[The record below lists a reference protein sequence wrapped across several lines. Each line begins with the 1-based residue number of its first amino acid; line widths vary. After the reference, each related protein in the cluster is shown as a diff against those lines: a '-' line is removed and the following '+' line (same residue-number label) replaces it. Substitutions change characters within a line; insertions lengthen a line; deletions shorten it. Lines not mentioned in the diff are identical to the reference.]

1 MPKQFNDRYLQSIKP
16 EEKKKLIREGR
27 GFTLQVMP
35 SGVKTFLY
43 IYTYNGKRKNLYL
56 GQYPL
61 VTLAEARVRYHE
73 AYKKVLAGENP
84 AGEHIMKQK
93 EEQNEGQNRA
103 QEDPT
108 SFGHFANLY
117 MKWSAK
123 NHVLAWYKMVKLSL
137 KNDVLPSW
145 QDKPIAEIRRRDA
158 IELLERVAA
167 RAPGQAK
174 NVHKVARAVFEYA
187 IGREFLEA
195 NPMLKLSKIIP
206 ALKPVI
212 KKRILSDTE
221 IRHVWHAL
229 DAESGDE
236 RTKAAIKLVLV
247 TAQRPGEIA
256 SMHRSQIEGDWWTLE
271 SKDTKNEEAHRVYL
285 TPTALKLIGDGEGF
299 IFASNRPTE
308 SGDPRSK
315 VRQTLSQHI
324 STHKYFDLH
333 TWTPHDLRRTARTVM
348 ARLGVP
354 EEHAEA
360 ILNHKKQ
367 GIVKVYNLHQYNN
380 EKKAAMLLWEAE
392 LQRIIGND
400 GNPPPPD
407 GALTETPSDP

>member
-1 MPKQFNDRYLQSIKP
+1 MIVRSRQMTKRFSDKYIQSIKP
-16 EEKKKLIREGR
+16 EAKKKLIREGR

-43 IYTYNGKRKNLYL
+43 IYTFNGERKNVYL
-56 GQYPL
+56 GKYPF
-61 VTLAEARVRYHE
+61 VTLAEARVKYNE
-73 AYKKVLAGENP
+73 AYNKVQAGANPGEEHKKE
-84 AGEHIMKQK
+84 QK
-93 EEQNEGQNRA
+93 TAE
-103 QEDPT
+103 EDPA
-108 SFGHFANLY
+108 SFGYFATQY
-117 MKWSAK
+117 MKWSSM
-123 NHVLAWYKMVKLSL
+123 NHALAWFKTVRLSL
-137 KNDVLPSW
+137 KNDVLPAW
-145 QDKPIAEIRRRDA
+145 RNRPIAEIRRRDA

-187 IGREFLEA
+187 IECDYLEA
-195 NPMLKLSKIIP
+195 NPMLKLSRIIP

-212 KKRILSDTE
+212 KKRILSDSE

-229 DAESGDE
+229 EDGSGDE

-247 TAQRPGEIA
+247 TAQRPGEVA
-256 SMHRSQIEGDWWTLE
+256 GMHRSQIEGSWWTLE
-271 SKDTKNEEAHRVYL
+271 STETKNEEAHRIYL
-285 TPTALKLIGDGEGF
+285 TPTALKLIGDAEGY
-299 IFASNRPTE
+299 IFASDKPTDA
-308 SGDPRSK
+308 GGPRSK

-324 STHKYFDLH
+324 AIRKYFNLP

-392 LQRIIGND
+392 LIRIIGD
-400 GNPPPPD
+400 GGGGD
-407 GALTETPSDP
+407 HG